1 MYDYTK
7 DISNERNA
15 IIYKGNQRM
24 KGMQSKGHQIYLINK
39 SSYKLSVITFDNLF
53 NWSVPKLVI

>member
-1 MYDYTK
+1 MTIQK
-7 DISNERNA
+7 TSANERNA

-24 KGMQSKGHQIYLINK
+24 KGMQSKGHQIYLVNK

-53 NWSVPKLVI
+53 NRSVPKLVI